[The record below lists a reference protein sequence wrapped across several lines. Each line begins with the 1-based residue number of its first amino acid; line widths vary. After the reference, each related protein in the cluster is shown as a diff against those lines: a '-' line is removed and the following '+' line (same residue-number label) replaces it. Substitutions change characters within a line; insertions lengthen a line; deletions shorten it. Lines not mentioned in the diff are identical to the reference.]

1 MIPISTLPL
10 SDESKKR
17 ISEEIQ
23 HLFKNSNIIIVIVS
37 FSDNRLIIRAEQKIL
52 KETQQIDKKNLE
64 KIVRDVFSDKVP
76 STWKVT
82 ISAVDFNRS
91 DIDSIDASWVSSKLV
106 ELGLK
111 PKHLSTYTGIDKTD
125 LNNLLNGKVEFT
137 EWQRVAFYYFFKY
150 RYLSRFKN

>member
-17 ISEEIQ
+17 ISEELQ
-23 HLFKNSNIIIVIVS
+23 RLYKNSNIIVDIVS
-37 FSDNRLIIRAEQKIL
+37 FSDNRLIVRAEQEVL

-64 KIVRDVFSDKVP
+64 KNVRDVFSDKVP
-76 STWKVT
+76 ATWKVT

-91 DIDSIDASWVSSKLV
+91 DIDSIDASWVSSKMV
-106 ELGLK
+106 DLGLE
-111 PKHLSTYTGIDKTD
+111 PKHISTYTGIDKTE
-125 LNNLLNGKVEFT
+125 LNNLLSGKVEFT

>member
-1 MIPISTLPL
+1 MIHINTLPL
-10 SDESKKR
+10 PDEYKKR

-23 HLFKNSNIIIVIVS
+23 HLFKNSNINVDIVS
-37 FSDNRLIIRAEQKIL
+37 FSDNRLIVRAEQEVI

-91 DIDSIDASWVSSKLV
+91 DIDSIDAFWVSYRM
-106 ELGLK
+106 EDLGLK
-111 PKHLSTYTGIDKTD
+111 PKYLSVYTGIEKTE